1 MDNEN
6 EIEFLREGYIEL
18 IEFIEEN
25 VDGDYYSPEELL
37 SKVVEIADTRLKGE
51 LVWQTI
57 DYQKQIWD

>member
-25 VDGDYYSPEELL
+25 VDSDYYSPEELL
-37 SKVVEIADTRLKGE
+37 SKVIEIADTRLKGE
-51 LVWQTI
+51 LV
-57 DYQKQIWD
+57 